1 MFNNNYEFVSLQLY
15 KILLMNFEIMLLVVY
30 VFKMTM
36 SD

>member
-1 MFNNNYEFVSLQLY
+1 MFSNNCEFVSLQLY
-15 KILLMNFEIMLLVVY
+15 KILFMNIEIMLLVVY